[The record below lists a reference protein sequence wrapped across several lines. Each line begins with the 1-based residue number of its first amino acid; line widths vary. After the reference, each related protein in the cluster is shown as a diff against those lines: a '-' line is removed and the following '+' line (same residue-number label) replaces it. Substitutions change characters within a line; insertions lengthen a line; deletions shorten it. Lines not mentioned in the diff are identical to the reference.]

1 MDFKGLTVTLTYAQS
16 LDGRIATL
24 TGESRWISGS
34 GTIRLAHELRAG
46 HDGILVGSGT
56 ALRDDPELTCR
67 IPGKGSPVRIVLDSR
82 LSIPLDST
90 LVKTASLHRTL
101 FLATADAPREKARL
115 LADRGAEVAYVGGD
129 SRGRVDLREALGELA
144 KRGIGTLL
152 VEGGSS
158 VITSFLR
165 AGLVN
170 RLVVVIAPLVIG
182 EGVPSVGNL
191 GVGSLSEAL
200 RFEPVKL
207 SSEGNDIVWELK
219 PHG

>member
-1 MDFKGLTVTLTYAQS
+1 MDFEGLTVTVTYAQS

-24 TGESRWISGS
+24 TGESRWISGG
-34 GTIRLAHELRAG
+34 GTLRFAHELRAG

-67 IPGKGSPVRIVLDSR
+67 IPGRRSPVRVVLDSG
-82 LSIPLDST
+82 LAIPVESA
-90 LVKTASLHRTL
+90 LVKTAPLHRTL
-101 FLATADAPREKARL
+101 FLATEDAPKEKARL
-115 LADRGAEVAYVGGD
+115 LADRGVEVASIGGD
-129 SRGRVDLREALGELA
+129 SRGWVDLREALGELA

-165 AGLVN
+165 ARFVS
-170 RLVVVIAPLVIG
+170 RLVVIIAPLVIG
-182 EGVPSVGNL
+182 EGVPSVGDL
-191 GVGSLSEAL
+191 GVSSLSEAL

-219 PHG
+219 PNG

>member
-1 MDFKGLTVTLTYAQS
+1 MDYRDLTVTLTYAQS

-34 GTIRLAHELRAG
+34 ETVRLAHELRACNE
-46 HDGILVGSGT
+46 GILVGSGT

-90 LVKTASLHRTL
+90 LVKTATLHRTL
-101 FLATADAPREKARL
+101 LLATTEARGEKARL
-115 LADRGAEVAYVGGD
+115 LADRGAEVVSVGGD
-129 SRGRVDLREALGELA
+129 SRGRVDLRAALGELA
-144 KRGIGTLL
+144 KRGIRTLL

-158 VITSFLR
+158 VITSFFR
-165 AGLVN
+165 AGFVH
-170 RLVVVIAPLVIG
+170 RLVVIIAPLVIG
-182 EGVPSVGNL
+182 EGVPAVGNL
-191 GVGSLSEAL
+191 GVSSLSEAL

>member
-1 MDFKGLTVTLTYAQS
+1 MATKDLAVTLTYAQS

-24 TGESRWISGS
+24 TGDSRWISGS
-34 GTIRLAHELRAG
+34 GTIRLAHELRAC

-67 IPGKGSPVRIVLDSR
+67 IPGRGSPLRIVLDSR

-90 LVKTASLHRTL
+90 LVKTAQLHKTL
-101 FLATADAPREKARL
+101 FLATVHAPVDKARL
-115 LADRGAEVAYVGGD
+115 LAERGVEVASVGVD
-129 SRGRVDLREALGELA
+129 ARGRVNLREALGELA
-144 KRGIGTLL
+144 KRGIRTLL

-165 AGLVN
+165 EGFVH
-170 RLVVVIAPLVIG
+170 RLVVVVAPLVIG
-182 EGVPSVGNL
+182 EGVPAVGDL

-207 SSEGNDIVWELK
+207 SSEGDDIVWELK
-219 PHG
+219 PRG